1 MASYDV
7 VLIHPPSLYDFRE
20 EIWFPGPTART
31 VPNYT
36 PVFIMFPIGLISIGA
51 YLQDQGVKVKII
63 NLAEK
68 MVTDKYFNVEQFLQ
82 RLDSNIYAI
91 DLHWAIHS
99 QGAIKIAEMCKNY
112 HSDSK
117 IILGGLTATCFAD
130 EIVSNFQFVDC
141 IIRGEGEEPLFKL
154 ISNINKADAFRQ
166 TPNLTFLDRKK
177 GIVRTEN
184 LKVLDNIDPLD
195 FTRLKLVEPNTRTLT
210 SPIFKTRLWNLPI
223 CRGCTFNCATCG
235 GSSYSYKKLMN
246 RNRPAFRSPKKLLE
260 DFMILDEQR
269 VHSIFLFQDPRLGG
283 KKYVKQLLDTLEGS
297 RWSHIRNVGFE
308 LFYPADRS
316 FIRYLSENRPADNIG
331 LSISPE
337 SGVESVRR
345 VHGRNYSNEDL
356 LRTCR
361 CCREFN
367 IPLGVFFMIGLGYET
382 SETIRQMWSIWKKI
396 SLIEKKVKGRYHI
409 FADFGPM
416 IFLDPG
422 SLAFDYP
429 EKYGY
434 RLKFKRFN
442 DYYQAMRSPHWMHWI
457 SYETLNMSTLDLA
470 NLILE
475 SSEEIINNKK
485 DYGMITEK
493 EHKQRKL
500 RVALDRIF
508 VSEFDEIMKIEDPD
522 KRNDRIKELAEIAKD
537 PLLSLSYV
545 LTQSKKI

>member
-1 MASYDV
+1 
-7 VLIHPPSLYDFRE
+7 
-20 EIWFPGPTART
+20 
-31 VPNYT
+31 
-36 PVFIMFPIGLISIGA
+36 
-51 YLQDQGVKVKII
+51 
-63 NLAEK
+63 
-68 MVTDKYFNVEQFLQ
+68 
-82 RLDSNIYAI
+82 
-91 DLHWAIHS
+91 
-99 QGAIKIAEMCKNY
+99 
-112 HSDSK
+112 
-117 IILGGLTATCFAD
+117 
-130 EIVSNFQFVDC
+130 
-141 IIRGEGEEPLFKL
+141 
-154 ISNINKADAFRQ
+154 
-166 TPNLTFLDRKK
+166 
-177 GIVRTEN
+177 
-184 LKVLDNIDPLD
+184 
-195 FTRLKLVEPNTRTLT
+195 
-210 SPIFKTRLWNLPI
+210 
-223 CRGCTFNCATCG
+223 
-235 GSSYSYKKLMN
+235 MN

-260 DFMILDEQR
+260 DFIILDEQR

-361 CCREFN
+361 YCREFN

-457 SYETLNMSTLDLA
+457 SYETSNMSTLDLA

-522 KRNDRIKELAEIAKD
+522 KRNNRIKELAEIAKD